1 MYDKMD
7 VKRLTDYEICSF
19 MAYWACIRALEREII
34 TLEFSASTVAENAAR
49 KLHSLP
55 SNKIIEIKILGRFL
69 KLTRGSVSDL
79 PLLTIYKSIEL

>member
-1 MYDKMD
+1 MYNKME
-7 VKRLTDYEICSF
+7 VKKLTDYEICSF
-19 MAYWACIRALEREII
+19 MAYWACIRTMEREII

-69 KLTRGSVSDL
+69 KLTRGSVSDP

>member
-34 TLEFSASTVAENAAR
+34 TLELSASTVAENAAR

>member
-1 MYDKMD
+1 MYNNME
-7 VKRLTDYEICSF
+7 VKKLTDYEVCSF
-19 MAYWACIRALEREII
+19 MAYWACIRTMEREII

-49 KLHSLP
+49 MIQAIP

-79 PLLTIYKSIEL
+79 KLLTIYKSIEL

>member
-7 VKRLTDYEICSF
+7 IEKLTDLEICSF
-19 MAYWACIRALEREII
+19 MAYWACIQTIERESI
-34 TLEFSASTVAENAAR
+34 TLEFSTSTVAESAAR
-49 KLHSLP
+49 KLHHLP

>member
-1 MYDKMD
+1 MYNKME
-7 VKRLTDYEICSF
+7 VKKLTDYEICSF

-34 TLEFSASTVAENAAR
+34 TLEFSTSTVAESAAR

-79 PLLTIYKSIEL
+79 QLLTIYKSIEL

>member
-1 MYDKMD
+1 MYNKME
-7 VKRLTDYEICSF
+7 VKKLTDYELCSF

-34 TLEFSASTVAENAAR
+34 TIEFSTSTVAESAAR

-79 PLLTIYKSIEL
+79 PLLTIFKRIEL